1 MFSSH
6 QGDDSVTNAN
16 VEMLSYFRSETE
28 SM

>member
-6 QGDDSVTNAN
+6 QGDDTVTSAN
-16 VEMLSYFRSETE
+16 VEMLNYFRSETE